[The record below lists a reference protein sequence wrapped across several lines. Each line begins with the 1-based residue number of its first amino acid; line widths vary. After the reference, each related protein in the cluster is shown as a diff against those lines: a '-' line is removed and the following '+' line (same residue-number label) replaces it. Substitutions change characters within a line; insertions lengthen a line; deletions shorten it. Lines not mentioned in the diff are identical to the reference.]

1 MGSLDAAIM
10 TGFICRLCS
19 KMNRCVIHM
28 YGEEGRR
35 LKLVS
40 RIKEYLPVV
49 IEPDDPLPKT
59 ICRQCIHRLQ
69 CHHRLMRQ
77 ITLARKRLSKKMEA
91 VQERVHVF
99 QREGTPPPNN
109 YTNGPESRITSHS
122 DHSSSSHMDSESEQ
136 TTLSVLSVRNRNED

>member
-1 MGSLDAAIM
+1 
-10 TGFICRLCS
+10 
-19 KMNRCVIHM
+19 MNHCVIHM

-40 RIKEYLPVV
+40 RIKEYLPVK
-49 IEPDDPLPKT
+49 IEPGDPLPKT
-59 ICRQCIHRLQ
+59 ICRQCIYRLQ

-77 ITLARKRLSKKMEA
+77 ITLARKRLSKKILERQLVQMET

-109 YTNGPESRITSHS
+109 YNTHPSDSRPIQS
-122 DHSSSSHMDSESEQ
+122 DYLMSQSDRSPSQLVSDTEQ
-136 TTLSVLSVRNRNED
+136 AIQSILNENAQD